1 MVNTEGLFEGLTG
14 YLSYGKYSDC
24 MDAERGIL
32 RMGNYLNV
40 GNAGFAA
47 VRKGV
52 YVDKTGMIA
61 FINSTLGTKA
71 KLTCVSRPRRFGK
84 SFAAQMLCAYYDKSC
99 NSRKLFE
106 GLNISEDASFEKYL
120 NRYNV
125 IYLDITLF
133 IARAKNIKD
142 VVRNIN
148 DAVMMEAEEEF
159 DSTPGGADLVE
170 TLVCAAKAAG
180 EKFIMIIDEWDALF
194 REVKDDIKLQKEY
207 ITFLRGLFKS
217 SWTDAVFDAVYI
229 TGILPIK
236 KYGTQSAM
244 TDFKE
249 YTMLAPKK
257 LAEYVGFTEPE
268 VRSLCEKYGM
278 DFERARRWYDGYSF
292 SRIKSVYSPNSVIEA
307 MENEEFGNYW
317 TQSETYESLRFYIE
331 MNEDGLKEAIVQM
344 LGGARIKIDAATF
357 QNDMTTIKSRDDVFT
372 LLVHLGYLAYDI
384 DSKSVYIPNEE
395 VREEFVRAVTTGKHT
410 EIAKLIRSSDY
421 LLEETLHKNEEAV
434 ALAIEEAHKAGTAP
448 TFYNNEQ
455 ALRSVI
461 RVAYISCID
470 EFLKIDELPSGK
482 GYADVV
488 FFPKKFSLMPLLLIE
503 LKWNKTEEGAIRQ
516 IKNNDYPQALENYGG
531 DILLVGINYDV
542 KSKKHTCR
550 IEEYKK

>member
-1 MVNTEGLFEGLTG
+1 
-14 YLSYGKYSDC
+14 
-24 MDAERGIL
+24 
-32 RMGNYLNV
+32 MGNYLNV

-52 YVDKTGMIA
+52 YVDKTNMIA
-61 FINSTLGTKA
+61 FINGTLGTKG

-99 NSRKLFE
+99 DSRKLFE
-106 GLNISEDASFEKYL
+106 DLNISRDVSFEKYL
-120 NRYNV
+120 NKYNV

-133 IARAKNIKD
+133 IARAKSIKD
-142 VVRNIN
+142 VVKNIN
-148 DAVMMEAEEEF
+148 DAVMAEVVEE
-159 DSTPGGADLVE
+159 SGGILKGADLVE

-180 EKFIMIIDEWDALF
+180 EKFIMVIDEWDALF
-194 REVKDDIKLQKEY
+194 REVKNDIALQKEY
-207 ITFLRGLFKS
+207 ITFLRSLFKS
-217 SWTDAVFDAVYI
+217 SWTDVIFDAVYI

-257 LAEYVGFTEPE
+257 LAEFVGFTETE
-268 VRSLCEKYGM
+268 VRELCTKYNM
-278 DFERARRWYDGYSF
+278 DFEKARRWYDGYSF

-331 MNEDGLKEAIVQM
+331 MNEDGLKEAIIQM
-344 LGGARIKIDAATF
+344 LGGARIRIDAATF
-357 QNDMTTIKSRDDVFT
+357 QNDMTTIRNRDDVFT

-395 VREEFVRAVTTGKHT
+395 VREEFVRVVTTGKYT
-410 EIAKLIRSSDY
+410 EIAKLIRNSDH
-421 LLEETLHKNEEAV
+421 LLEETLNKNEEAV
-434 ALAIEEAHKAGTAP
+434 AMAIEEAHKAGTAP

-461 RVAYISCID
+461 RVAYITCMD
-470 EFLKIDELPSGK
+470 EFLKIDELPSGQ

-488 FFPKKFSLMPLLLIE
+488 FFPKKFSTMPLLLIE
-503 LKWNKTEEGAIRQ
+503 LKWNKTEEGAIMQ
-516 IKNNDYPQALENYGG
+516 IKNKDYPLALKNYGG
-531 DILLVGINYDV
+531 DILLVGINYDI

-550 IEEYKK
+550 IEEYKKQGKPNAAGLPVKYS